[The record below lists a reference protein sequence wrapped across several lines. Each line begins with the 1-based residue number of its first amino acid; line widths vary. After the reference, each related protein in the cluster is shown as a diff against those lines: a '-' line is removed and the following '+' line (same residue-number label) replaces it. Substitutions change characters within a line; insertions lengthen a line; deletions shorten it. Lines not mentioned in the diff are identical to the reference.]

1 MIAAQAPA
9 PEPAVRAAP
18 AQPPAT
24 GSITGHIFLGDSH
37 LPARMATVLLLPV
50 RRGDADDAK
59 AVVTHATVQT
69 GLDGSFTIPKV
80 IPGTYYVVADKLGYA
95 PPASLSRDDLEGYE
109 HAPKIATDAFAAA
122 LTPVIVA
129 ANRIT
134 AVDVTLNKGAAISGT
149 VRFDDGEPDTQTEVW
164 LLRRDGS
171 GMWAPF
177 AVQKVWL
184 FTTGAITDD
193 QGNFRLAGLPA
204 GEYLLGTS
212 LGTELIKANNG
223 GSDQSEGG
231 YYSLGIYFG
240 DGMRQR
246 DAKVIKLKDGEES
259 NGDNIT
265 IPLAKLHSVSGT
277 VISIAT
283 GATVN
288 TAQVELHYADDDS
301 LAAEA
306 GTSGDRDEFN
316 FLYVPGGDYTLKVT
330 HASDVTDAAN
340 ICPGCTHRPEDEKTI
355 RTYADASQPILVKGE
370 MNGVTIQVKPQ
381 PPPAIAAAQ

>member
-1 MIAAQAPA
+1 VKVFRILTLLIL
-9 PEPAVRAAP
+9 VSRLLP
-18 AQPPAT
+18 AQSTAPPLAT
-24 GSITGHIFLGDSH
+24 GTITGHVFLGDSR
-37 LPARMATVLLLPV
+37 LPARMATVTLLPV

-59 AVVTHATVQT
+59 SVVTHATVQT

-109 HAPKIATDAFAAA
+109 HAPKIAKDAFAAA

-134 AVDVTLNKGAAISGT
+134 TADVTLNKGAAISGT
-149 VRFDDGEPDTQTEVW
+149 VRFDDGEPDSQAEVW

-212 LGTELIKANNG
+212 LGTEPIKVNNG
-223 GSDQSEGG
+223 GSDQSEGD

-259 NGDNIT
+259 NGDSIT
-265 IPLAKLHSVSGT
+265 IPLSKLHPVSGT
-277 VISIAT
+277 VVSMET
-283 GATVN
+283 GATIN
-288 TAQVELHYADDDS
+288 SARVELHDSGDDS
-301 LAAEA
+301 VVASTDISSDGNQFHFPYVAE
-306 GTSGDRDEFN
+306 GE
-316 FLYVPGGDYTLKVT
+316 YTLKVRK
-330 HASDVTDAAN
+330 AADVA
-340 ICPGCTHRPEDEKTI
+340 PGSRSHDEKPL
-355 RTYADASQPILVKGE
+355 RTYAEASQPLIVKGE
-370 MNGVTIQVKPQ
+370 TNGITIQVKPQ
-381 PPPAIAAAQ
+381 PAAARTAQ